1 MSEIELIAP
10 TLFGIESI
18 TSKEIKKLGYSVSRV
33 EDGRVTFKG
42 DKAAVCR
49 SNIWLRTAERVLVKI
64 GEFKALTFDELFEK
78 TKALPWSDWISLKG
92 KFPVKGH
99 SLRSKLYSVPDCQAI
114 IKKAIVDQL
123 KTKYNKNWF
132 DETGPVFQIQFLLM
146 KDTVTLMIDTSG
158 NGLHKRGYRA
168 NANEAPLRETL
179 ASAMIML
186 SNWKY
191 DTQMLDPF
199 CGSGTIPIEAAMIG
213 KNLAPGLQRNFTSER
228 WPVIPK
234 KSWLEARREAFD
246 SFNSD
251 FHLNI
256 MGSDFDFNAIELS
269 SANAR
274 KAGVD
279 KSITFKTIQFS
290 DLRPDVEYGCI
301 ICNPPYGERMG
312 EQEEIERLYRQ
323 IGKTARK
330 FRNLSFYILTS
341 HPHFEKLYGKKATKR
356 RKLYNGMIKCCY
368 YQYPIYKQKTRFNN
382 LLII

>member
-18 TSKEIKKLGYSVSRV
+18 TSKEIKKLGYPVIRV

-42 DKAAVCR
+42 DEAAVCR
-49 SNIWLRTAERVLVKI
+49 SNIWLRTAERVLVKM

-78 TKALPWSDWISLKG
+78 TKALPWSDWIPLNG
-92 KFPVKGH
+92 KFPIKGH

-114 IKKAIVDQL
+114 IKKAVVEQL

-132 DETGPVFQIQFLLM
+132 DETGPLYQIQFILM
-146 KDTVTLMIDTSG
+146 KDMATLMIDTSG

-186 SNWKY
+186 SNWRY
-191 DTQMLDPF
+191 GRPMLDPF

-213 KNLAPGLQRNFTSER
+213 TNTAPGLQRKFTSER

-234 KSWLEARREAFD
+234 ESWLEARREALD
-246 SFNSD
+246 KLKSD
-251 FHLNI
+251 IQLNI
-256 MGSDFDFNAIELS
+256 MGSDIDVKAIRLS
-269 SANAR
+269 SVNAR
-274 KAGVD
+274 KAGVERHV
-279 KSITFKTIQFS
+279 TFKTMQFS
-290 DLRPDVEYGCI
+290 DLNPSSEYSCI

-312 EQEEIERLYRQ
+312 DLAEIEKLYRQ
-323 IGKTARK
+323 MGEVSSK
-330 FRNLSFYILTS
+330 FKKLSFYILTS
-341 HPHFEKLYGKKATKR
+341 HPHFEELFGRRAIRR

-368 YQYPIYKQKTRFNN
+368 YQYPSDK
-382 LLII
+382 